1 MAQDGI
7 KDWIG
12 RSVIRRDVVTE
23 RLVEQ
28 FKATLSPHL
37 FETECPPGLH
47 WCLAVPHHPP
57 GNLGPDGAEKK
68 GLFLPPIDLP
78 KRMWAGGSIETFGAF
93 RVGDLVER
101 HSHVADI
108 KWRDGGSGMLSI
120 VTVIHEFAVAART
133 VVRERH
139 DLLFR
144 DGSIARRE
152 PGKQEPVHGDPHS
165 LRWNVQ
171 ASPLLLFRF
180 SALTF
185 NGHRIHYDLP
195 YARDAEGYDGL
206 LVHGPLQ
213 ATLML
218 NLLSSARG
226 GVPRRFDYRCLA
238 PLTAGQTFS
247 VMCGKGEGRIAS
259 AAGVT
264 TLEATAQ

>member
-1 MAQDGI
+1 MAQDDF

-12 RSVIRRDVVTE
+12 RSVTRHDVVTE
-23 RLVEQ
+23 RVAEQ
-28 FKATLSPHL
+28 FRATLSPHL
-37 FETECPPGLH
+37 FNASCPPGLH
-47 WCLAVPHHPP
+47 WCLAIPAHPP
-57 GNLGPDGAEKK
+57 ENLGPDGAEKK

-78 KRMWAGGSIETFGAF
+78 KRMWAGGSVETFSSF
-93 RVGDLVER
+93 RRGDEVER
-101 HSHVADI
+101 VSRIADI
-108 KWRDGGSGMLSI
+108 KWRDGASGRLCIVSVVHELSARGSL
-120 VTVIHEFAVAART
+120 

-144 DGSIARRE
+144 DGGIARQSPE
-152 PGKQEPVHGDPHS
+152 AQQMPPGELQWKVE
-165 LRWNVQ
+165 

-195 YARDAEGYDGL
+195 YARDVEGYDGL

-218 NLLSSARG
+218 NQLSVVQGS
-226 GVPRRFDYRCLA
+226 VPRKFDYRCVA

-247 VMCGKGEGRIAS
+247 VMCDNGGGRIVS

>member
-1 MAQDGI
+1 MAQDDF

-12 RSVIRRDVVTE
+12 RSATRHDVVTE
-23 RLVEQ
+23 RIVEH
-28 FKATLSPHL
+28 FRATLSPHL
-37 FETECPPGLH
+37 FDAPCPPGLH
-47 WCLAVPHHPP
+47 WCLAVPHHCLED
-57 GNLGPDGAEKK
+57 LGPDGAEKK

-78 KRMWAGGSIETFGAF
+78 KRMWAGGSIEMFGSF
-93 RVGDLVER
+93 RTGDAVER
-101 HSHVADI
+101 LSRVAEI
-108 KWRDGGSGMLSI
+108 KWLQGASGKLCIVSVVHELGARGGL
-120 VTVIHEFAVAART
+120 

-144 DGSIARRE
+144 DGGIAKQSPE
-152 PGKQEPVHGDPHS
+152 AQQMPPGELHWKVE
-165 LRWNVQ
+165 

-213 ATLML
+213 AILML
-218 NLLSSARG
+218 NQLSVAMGRA
-226 GVPRRFDYRCLA
+226 PQRFEYRCVA

-247 VMCGKGEGRIAS
+247 VKCNKGEGHIVN
-259 AAGVT
+259 AAGAV

>member
-1 MAQDGI
+1 MAQDDF

-12 RSVIRRDVVTE
+12 RSIARRDVVTE

-28 FKATLSPHL
+28 FKATLAPHL
-37 FETECPPGLH
+37 FEAECPPGLH
-47 WCLAVPHHPP
+47 WCLAVAAHPP
-57 GNLGPDGAEKK
+57 DNLGPDGAEKK
-68 GLFLPPIDLP
+68 GLFLPPIELAR
-78 KRMWAGGSIETFGAF
+78 RMWAGGSVETLGAF
-93 RVGDLVER
+93 RIGDEVER
-101 HSHVADI
+101 RSHIAGV
-108 KWRDGGSGMLSI
+108 KWRDGGSGRLCI
-120 VTVIHEFAVAART
+120 VSVIHEFAVAAHL

-144 DGSIARRE
+144 DGSIARQE
-152 PGKQEPVHGDPHS
+152 PGKQESVHGDLRD

-195 YARDAEGYDGL
+195 HARDREGYGGL

-218 NLLSSARG
+218 NQISAARG
-226 GVPRRFDYRCLA
+226 GVPVRFDYRCVA
-238 PLTAGQTFS
+238 PLTAEQTFS
-247 VMCGKGEGRIAS
+247 VMCGKEEGRIVS
-259 AAGVT
+259 AAGVA